1 MTHWNTA
8 TIQSEKHFILAVINC
23 VSDVYVVEQTL
34 LLAPKAIKANLFE
47 NNVLRTPIAPELQ
60 FQSPGYPETDLDIV
74 PMFSFV
80 QNI

>member
-1 MTHWNTA
+1 M
-8 TIQSEKHFILAVINC
+8 KHFILYLG
-23 VSDVYVVEQTL
+23 DVYVVEQTL

-60 FQSPGYPETDLDIV
+60 LPSPGYQETDLDIV